1 MVRRNDPS
9 PYWLIWRQPNG
20 LYAIDHVNGADR
32 IRTAEH
38 VDHADAYRQ
47 AQMLGSA
54 SLHPI
59 IDRND

>member
-1 MVRRNDPS
+1 MVNRPDSR
-9 PYWLIWRQPNG
+9 PYWLIYRQPDG
-20 LYAIDHVNGADR
+20 TYAIDHVNGADR

-47 AQMLGSA
+47 AQMLANA

-59 IDRND
+59 LDRNG